1 MPDDS
6 YKAAS
11 RSVFKDP
18 AARRGPR
25 LERSSAVGGL
35 KASQKIGAPAEAPGE
50 ARLGPPGEAPGEARL
65 GPPAEAPGEA
75 RLGPPAEAPG
85 EALAYRDDRPDRSGD
100 AMRLTPYPAERYGY
114 SYAMR
119 PE

>member
-35 KASQKIGAPAEAPGE
+35 KASQKI
-50 ARLGPPGEAPGEARL
+50 

>member
-25 LERSSAVGGL
+25 LERSSAAGGL
-35 KASQKIGAPAEAPGE
+35 KASQKIGA
-50 ARLGPPGEAPGEARL
+50 PGEAPGEARL
-65 GPPAEAPGEA
+65 GPPGEAPGEA

>member
-25 LERSSAVGGL
+25 LERSSAAGGL
-35 KASQKIGAPAEAPGE
+35 KASQKIGA
-50 ARLGPPGEAPGEARL
+50 PGEAPGEARL

-75 RLGPPAEAPG
+75 R
-85 EALAYRDDRPDRSGD
+85 AYRDDRPDRSDD